1 MYQIAFHG
9 IPAAG
14 ILAVELLKQE
24 NSLTPYFPDDLPRSE
39 TIQDLS
45 VFISALAAV
54 EPSVVGGGNYII
66 CNKAKRVLKRVMDKI
81 LSPKP
86 ATTHTTS
93 SAGPITTPDQP
104 PYDDPTMY
112 FPPHGTD
119 ADFLNWLE
127 NIEWEKGSTVF
138 NS

>member
-1 MYQIAFHG
+1 MQQIAFHG

-24 NSLTPYFPDDLPRSE
+24 NTQQYTPDVLPRSE
-39 TIQDLS
+39 TIQQLR
-45 VFISALAAV
+45 VMISALAAV
-54 EPSVVGGGNYII
+54 EPNIMGGGNYAI
-66 CNKAKRVLKRVMDKI
+66 CNKAKKVLSKVMDKI

-86 ATTHTTS
+86 IMLGPAPEQTTFN
-93 SAGPITTPDQP
+93 
-104 PYDDPTMY
+104 DPAAL
-112 FPPHGTD
+112 FPAHGSD

-127 NIEWEKGSTVF
+127 NIEWEKGSLF